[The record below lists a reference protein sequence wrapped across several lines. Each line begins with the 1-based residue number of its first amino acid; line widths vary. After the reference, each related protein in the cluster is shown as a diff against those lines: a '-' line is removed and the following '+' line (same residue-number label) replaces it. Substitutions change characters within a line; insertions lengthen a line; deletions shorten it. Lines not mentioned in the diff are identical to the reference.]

1 MKSAKIFFLNN
12 FYAIILFIFAVLIC
26 QYTGNRGIFPIDSFG
41 HFDSGFRVLNGEH
54 PFKDFWAIS
63 GPFIDY
69 IQSLIFFLFGINWQV
84 YLLSSS
90 LLNGLVSILTYYLL
104 IRFGLDKK
112 LSFFYSICFAILAYP
127 SSGTPFVD
135 HHSTFYQL

>member
-1 MKSAKIFFLNN
+1 MKSIKIFFLNN
-12 FYAIILFIFAVLIC
+12 FYAIILFVFASLIC

-69 IQSLIFFLFGINWQV
+69 VQSLIFF
-84 YLLSSS
+84 YLE
-90 LLNGLVSILTYYLL
+90 
-104 IRFGLDKK
+104 
-112 LSFFYSICFAILAYP
+112 
-127 SSGTPFVD
+127 
-135 HHSTFYQL
+135 

>member
-1 MKSAKIFFLNN
+1 MKSVKIFFLNN
-12 FYAIILFIFAVLIC
+12 FFSIFLFIFAVLIC

-69 IQSLIFFLFGINWQV
+69 IQSLIFFLFGTFTCKSNSEKVIRC
-84 YLLSSS
+84 LIFLIKK
-90 LLNGLVSILTYYLL
+90 LDLGLV
-104 IRFGLDKK
+104 
-112 LSFFYSICFAILAYP
+112 P
-127 SSGTPFVD
+127 
-135 HHSTFYQL
+135 